1 MAQIQSGA
9 SADLL
14 TIGATNKAAR
24 VELYDAAG
32 NPLLYAQSAQP
43 AAPAGILAMAMND
56 GIVIPNRCDRFG
68 SQAIAMNQPLLHE
81 SFEGTVTSPVR
92 WLITATTMAAAQTT
106 IGGIVIN
113 SGNITTINTGYMLK
127 STRLITKMQRQP
139 LQFKCRAK
147 LNRQNNSVMELGF
160 GDAATFNGVNTTGA
174 YFQVAANGNVQPVVT
189 FNSVDRT
196 GSAITLANPT
206 LDWYTFDILVDDDEA
221 VFVVQDTATGNIV
234 SRQSI
239 PMPITGARLWS
250 ATQVGTLIRLYNTGV
265 APASAPQLTVSDVY
279 IAALDS
285 NMNMTLGEMASANG
299 RSSLEHP
306 FTGVQAQTFTNS
318 AAPANATLSNTAA
331 GYATLGGLFSFAAVA
346 GAATDY
352 ALFGYQVPANFQ
364 IAEIEIEAWN
374 TGAAVATTPTLLVW
388 GLATQLTAVS
398 LATAAHLRYALGT
411 QSFPIGAAPGAN
423 AQRIVKTFQTPVFCA
438 AGRFID
444 IILRMPVATA
454 TASQV
459 VQGHVSIG
467 GKYL

>member
-1 MAQIQSGA
+1 MTIVLGRTGNV
-9 SADLL
+9 ADQ
-14 TIGATNKAAR
+14 GDVR
-24 VELYDAAG
+24 LYDAG
-32 NPLLYAQSAQP
+32 GTPLVYVQSEQP
-43 AAPAGILAMAMND
+43 ATPRGILVMAMND

-92 WLITATTMAAAQTT
+92 WLITATTMTASQTT
-106 IGGIVIN
+106 AGGLLIN
-113 SGNITTINTGYMLK
+113 SGSSIAVNVGYMLK

-147 LNRQNNSVMELGF
+147 LNRQNNAVMELGF
-160 GDAATFNGVNTTGA
+160 GDAATFNGANTTGA
-174 YFQVAANGNVQPVVT
+174 YFQVTAAGVVQPVVT
-189 FNSVDRT
+189 FNSVDTT
-196 GSAITLANPT
+196 GSAITLTNPT
-206 LDWYTFDILVDDDEA
+206 VNWYTFDILVDDDEA
-221 VFVVQDTATGNIV
+221 VFVVQDTATGNII
-234 SRQSI
+234 SRQTI
-239 PMPITGARLWS
+239 PMPVTGVRLWS
-250 ATQVGTLIRLYNTGV
+250 STQVGALIRLYNSAV
-265 APASAPQLTVSDVY
+265 APSPTPQLTVSDVY

-285 NMNMTLGEMASANG
+285 NLNMTLGELASANN

-306 FTGVQAQTFTNS
+306 FTGVQAQTYTNS

-364 IAEIEIEAWN
+364 IEGIEIEAWN
-374 TGAAVATTPTLLVW
+374 TVVAVATTPTLLVW

-411 QSFPIGAAPGAN
+411 QSFPIGAVPGAN
-423 AQRIVKTFQTPVFCA
+423 AQRITKTFQTPVFCA
-438 AGRFID
+438 SGRFID

-454 TASQV
+454 TATEV
-459 VQGHVSIG
+459 FQGHVSIG